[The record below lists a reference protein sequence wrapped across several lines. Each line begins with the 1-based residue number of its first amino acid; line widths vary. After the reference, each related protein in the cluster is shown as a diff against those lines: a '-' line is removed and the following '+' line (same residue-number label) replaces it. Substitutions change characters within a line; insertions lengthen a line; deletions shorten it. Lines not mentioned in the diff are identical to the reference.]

1 MAHSY
6 KKRLDLKNQL
16 YAEAKLRMESL
27 EAKINQQSNTIHE
40 LEQDEQLNARIVEY
54 TLAGYVHDKKR

>member
-16 YAEAKLRMESL
+16 NAEAKLRIESL
-27 EAKINQQSNTIHE
+27 EAKVNQQYNTIHE

-54 TLAGYVHDKKR
+54 TLAGYMHDKKR